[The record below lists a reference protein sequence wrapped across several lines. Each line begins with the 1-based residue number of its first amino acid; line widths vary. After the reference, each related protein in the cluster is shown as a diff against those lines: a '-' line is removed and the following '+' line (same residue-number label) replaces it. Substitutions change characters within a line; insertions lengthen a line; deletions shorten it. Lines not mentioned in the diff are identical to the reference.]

1 MKTLRPRIDDIPH
14 CIVIAR
20 LPLVVT
26 YPEHIDLSPFL
37 LLDHY
42 TELQPDP
49 AQIQTYS
56 QVPVSP
62 SPNFTFG
69 ATGTAIALSQL
80 RLVTAPMASKGVPL
94 CVTRTLITT
103 LLYIFPYPT
112 MGTIAQSSLVPTHSV
127 HQISSLSLIVS
138 VSVQLWNIAGTILVA
153 GHEVIPRYLCS
164 SYAARISPHTSPSR
178 KDTDS
183 DSMDIP

>member
-1 MKTLRPRIDDIPH
+1 MKMLRPRINDNPH
-14 CIVIAR
+14 CIVITC

-26 YPEHIDLSPFL
+26 YPEHIDLSPL
-37 LLDHY
+37 YRVTARSGSD
-42 TELQPDP
+42 TDLQPGSRIPFAKLHFRSNWDRD
-49 AQIQTYS
+49 S
-56 QVPVSP
+56 
-62 SPNFTFG
+62 F
-69 ATGTAIALSQL
+69 
-80 RLVTAPMASKGVPL
+80 
-94 CVTRTLITT
+94 ITT
-103 LLYIFPYPT
+103 RASDSSHGFERCTTMHNPDTPNYLTGYFYPI

-138 VSVQLWNIAGTILVA
+138 VSVQLGNIAGTILVA

-178 KDTDS
+178 KDTNSDS